1 MSIHSSL
8 RSKGLQ
14 AAKRSVLT
22 RYERIMRLMRDGK
35 WDAEKDSPFGLP
47 KLRVYVARKRRKG
60 GGKKK

>member
-35 WDAEKDSPFGLP
+35 WDAEDSPFGLP